1 MQQYI
6 ESQKD
11 EIEALRGQ
19 LQKARDDIIED
30 QNLYSEQ
37 YRYNRVLIE
46 QWNSRFANQQKRIDA
61 IVEIANAER
70 VLFFDD
76 VGALIQD
83 KNRFSMENLVL
94 YSPGSYYRFQKW
106 IEELSKHEEPLPE
119 GLLFL
124 AFNNEQRGQKN
135 YLDRGFNTVI
145 YHIVTSFVVF
155 NMSSQN
161 RIQHITNS
169 TWAYNSL
176 NILQY
181 EELFEISPQM
191 QEVVDKELYD
201 YLDNLLNLLSQEKSS
216 SINTI
221 DTLVAS
227 TGTKITNMKVCPS
240 CHKRE
245 IENRRKVCPD
255 CGTRLP
261 ILAKIQKEKTVEEEI
276 SKTDNS
282 LVFRLYNFDNESSSS
297 STNIPRISITQRRV
311 TDQGVNIPDIYI
323 PDPEKFPW
331 LVLILGP
338 LHEEMNMLRAF
349 VELNWEIDIKRQ
361 GARAIKQRIN
371 FHISKSVQIIISLG
385 ILSATYTVR
394 RFLWNLYGHIHL
406 PLGNNQLP
414 ESY

>member
-1 MQQYI
+1 MTLNNQITQMQQYI

-19 LQKARDDIIED
+19 LQKARDDIIK
-30 QNLYSEQ
+30 
-37 YRYNRVLIE
+37 VLIE

-70 VLFFDD
+70 VSFFDD

-94 YSPGSYYRFQKW
+94 YSPGEWLNKRNQVVVKFIENLVKNDRSTNILSREKLFKVASVVDSLYGARHEKYVSEIQLALSAIKYSIARSKMIINIDNYITSSGSYYRFQKW
-106 IEELSKHEEPLPE
+106 IEELSKYKEPLPE

-124 AFNNEQRGQKN
+124 AFDNEQRGQKN

-145 YHIVTSFVVF
+145 YYIVTSFVVF

-169 TWAYNSL
+169 PWAYNSL

-181 EELFEISPQM
+181 DELFEISSQM

-261 ILAKIQKEKTVEEEI
+261 FLA
-276 SKTDNS
+276 
-282 LVFRLYNFDNESSSS
+282 
-297 STNIPRISITQRRV
+297 
-311 TDQGVNIPDIYI
+311 
-323 PDPEKFPW
+323 
-331 LVLILGP
+331 
-338 LHEEMNMLRAF
+338 
-349 VELNWEIDIKRQ
+349 
-361 GARAIKQRIN
+361 
-371 FHISKSVQIIISLG
+371 
-385 ILSATYTVR
+385 
-394 RFLWNLYGHIHL
+394 
-406 PLGNNQLP
+406 
-414 ESY
+414 